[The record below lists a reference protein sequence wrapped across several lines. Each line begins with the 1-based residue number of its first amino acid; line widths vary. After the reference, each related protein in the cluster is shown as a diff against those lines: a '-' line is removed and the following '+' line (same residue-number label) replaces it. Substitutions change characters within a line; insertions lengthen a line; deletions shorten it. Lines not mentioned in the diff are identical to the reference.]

1 MLIGGGHPKY
11 HGAAAAAAG
20 DGDGD
25 SGGGGG
31 HIWSPHCTRAAR
43 GGTVAY
49 IKCIKYETKK
59 DIIT

>member
-1 MLIGGGHPKY
+1 MLIRGGHPEY

-25 SGGGGG
+25 SGGGD
-31 HIWSPHCTRAAR
+31 IWSPHDTRAAR
-43 GGTVAY
+43 GGIVAY